1 MKDDISTKYGGRD
14 QTLSVNAARVSAL
27 VDAAADDMALVNKG
41 EKVSLSDIARIQATA
56 EGYLRDCSVAG
67 VLPTVRGCAAKLG
80 VSRQSLYDRANRHP
94 NSEFSRWL
102 EDFSDLCGELTM
114 QAALEG
120 TVAAVP
126 AIFVAKS
133 RYQWREAPAQI
144 ELGPINPLM
153 DGYHGDADEIARA
166 IAAKYEALPDD

>member
-1 MKDDISTKYGGRD
+1 MKEEPMQKYGGKQ
-14 QTLSVNAARVSAL
+14 QTIEATTARVGAL
-27 VDAAADDMALVNKG
+27 IAQAADDMDRTINGV
-41 EKVSLSDIARIQATA
+41 KVPLNDIQRVRDVGAA
-56 EGYLRDCSVAG
+56 YMRDCAVSG
-67 VLPTVRGCAAKLG
+67 TLPTVRGCAARLG
-80 VSRQSLYDRANRHP
+80 VSRNALYDAVKRHP
-94 NSEFSRWL
+94 NSEFASWL
-102 EDFSDLCGELTM
+102 EDFSDMCGELTM

-153 DGYHGDADEIARA
+153 DGYHGDTDEIAKT
-166 IAAKYEALPDD
+166 IAAKYTELPDD